1 MINFDD
7 RLVKLKDRR
16 QGTAERDRLEKGI
29 SIFNLDFRTNENYEQ
44 LNENS
49 AIKYVIGSMAAVSK
63 ESTDISIAEGERVAT
78 TLIGLLETARVSTEF
93 KMQGSVALD
102 IHIEGYS
109 DVDMLILKKGIVGV
123 ETPTIGNY
131 SKPSD
136 PRSLLE
142 IVQEIRTESEAKL
155 TSRYHAAEVNCN
167 GSKSI
172 ALSGGSLK
180 RQIDIVPSCWYDSL
194 RYQQTLME
202 HDRPVKIYDKSNHC
216 FIENS
221 PFLHIK
227 RVNDKDEQYG
237 GNLKKVI
244 RLMKN
249 IRADMPDYKKR
260 TAKALSSYDLAGI
273 AYHMNDDLLC
283 SQYLPLALL
292 ERVRRYLS
300 LLVSSQAM
308 RDLIYV
314 PDDTRKVFNEDPKF
328 AALVT
333 LFDEVDAL
341 AKAIQKAIEPTS
353 YTYNSDSLTS
363 RMVYM

>member
-16 QGTAERDRLEKGI
+16 QGTVERNRLEIGLESI
-29 SIFNLDFRTNENYEQ
+29 STDFRINENYEQ
-44 LNENS
+44 LKENS
-49 AIKYVIGSMAAVSK
+49 AIKYVIGSMAAVSEK
-63 ESTDISIAEGERVAT
+63 STETSIAEGERVAT
-78 TLIGLLETARVSTEF
+78 TLIGLLETAGVSTEF

-131 SKPSD
+131 SPPSD
-136 PRSLLE
+136 PRPLLE
-142 IVQEIRTESEAKL
+142 IVKEIRTESEAKL
-155 TSRYHAAEVNCN
+155 TSRYHAAVVDCN

-172 ALSGGSLK
+172 AVSGGSLM
-180 RQIDIVPSCWYDSL
+180 RHIDIVPSCWYDSL
-194 RYQQTLME
+194 IYQSTQME

-227 RVNDKDEQYG
+227 RVNDKDAHYG

-249 IRADMPDYKKR
+249 IRADMPDNKKR

-273 AYHMNDDLLC
+273 AFHMDDALQC

-292 ERVRRYLS
+292 EKTRWYLS
-300 LLVSSQAM
+300 LLVASQPL
-308 RDLIYV
+308 RDLITV
-314 PDDTRKVFNEDPKF
+314 PDNTRKVFNEDAKL
-328 AALVT
+328 AALTT
-333 LFDEVDAL
+333 LCDEVDAL
-341 AKAIQKAIEPTS
+341 AKAVQKAIEPTS

-363 RMVYM
+363 RMIYM